1 MKKDTLVAVGI
12 VGCIVIL
19 GGLWL
24 WHDHATVQ
32 SLPAEPEASAT
43 FDPVPV
49 YTEDDIVDPHSDAAD
64 VTRII
69 VSDSLK
75 GSDVDI
81 DQVLSDKVIVNDK
94 VVNLPQKGHQ

>member
-32 SLPAEPEASAT
+32 PLPSEPEAAST

-49 YTEDDIVDPHSDAAD
+49 YTDDVDPHSDAAD

-94 VVNLPQKGHQ
+94 VVNLPQQGSQ

>member
-24 WHDHATVQ
+24 WHDHSTVQ
-32 SLPAEPEASAT
+32 TLPAVPEDSAT

-49 YTEDDIVDPHSDAAD
+49 YSEDTDLHSDAED

-75 GSDVDI
+75 GGSDVDI

-94 VVNLPQKGHQ
+94 VVNLPQKGNQ

>member
-32 SLPAEPEASAT
+32 PLSAEPEASAT

-49 YTEDDIVDPHSDAAD
+49 YSEGADLHSDAED

-94 VVNLPQKGHQ
+94 VVNLPQKGNQ